1 MEIRLLGPVSATR
14 QGLPV
19 DLGPRRQRFV
29 LAVLALEV
37 NQAVPVERLVELAW
51 TGDAPRTAVN
61 AIQVCVSRLRTAL
74 HELSLDRDGDAYRLR
89 ADPQIVDVHRF
100 VTLVDEAGRTPGK
113 DDRSRL
119 LTTALALWKGPPLVG
134 TTSPEVRE
142 RLFRAVDSVR
152 LTAVE
157 SLLDTLIPLRRP
169 GSERLVAQHV
179 LALAR
184 DAQTGAALALLHRAR
199 RRLSDDPLLHRL
211 ADALRLGEPCDAG

>member
-14 QGLPV
+14 QGSPI

-51 TGDAPRTAVN
+51 TGNAPRTAVN

-74 HELSLDRDGDAYRLR
+74 HELRLDRDGDAYRLR

-100 VTLVDEAGRTPGK
+100 VTLVEEARRTPGK

-119 LTTALALWKGPPLVG
+119 LTTALALWQGPALAG
-134 TTSPEVRE
+134 TTSPDVRE
-142 RLFRAVDSVR
+142 RLFRAVDAVR

-157 SLLDTLIPLRRP
+157 DLLDTLIPLRRA
-169 GSERLVAQHV
+169 GSDRLMAQQV
-179 LALAR
+179 LALVR
-184 DAQTGAALALLHRAR
+184 DAQTGAALALLQRLR
-199 RRLSDDPLLHRL
+199 RRLSDEPLLRRL
-211 ADALRLGEPCDAG
+211 ADAARRGEPC